1 MHSKVLGI
9 MNLFCLHAALNLA
22 LVLAA
27 GFLGETQSHPQ
38 LPGSALPAAPAP
50 PPTAIDVLS
59 LTAVPAGHYLVN
71 LQAHGPERWLNF
83 QVAGTTAVCV
93 QASDPDLRGLRGT
106 FQPVG
111 NGVFL
116 ISFGNAAYHGT
127 QFWVFRGD
135 GTARVAEIPDRGE
148 HQEARPVPD
157 DRVSPPATRPAA
169 TPHP

>member
-1 MHSKVLGI
+1 
-9 MNLFCLHAALNLA
+9 MNLLYLHAALNLA

-27 GFLGETQSHPQ
+27 GFLGETQSHP
-38 LPGSALPAAPAP
+38 LPTESVLPAKSAHPAAPTPPAP
-50 PPTAIDVLS
+50 AIDVLN

-83 QVAGTTAVCV
+83 KVAGPTAVCV

-106 FQPVG
+106 FQTVG

-127 QFWVFRGD
+127 QFWVFRSD

-148 HQEARPVPD
+148 QQEARPVPD
-157 DRVSPPATRPAA
+157 DRVSPPATEPAA